1 MNAVPAEGHS
11 EAMRQLRL
19 ILFSGGTACRSINI
33 ALCRHPAELTR
44 IVPAWD
50 SGGSSKV
57 LRETFGMLPV
67 GDIRQALMTMAHG
80 EGRAGDVV
88 KICNARLSDHLGAAE
103 VRAEFEH
110 YASGAHPLLQRME
123 PDLHSII
130 LNYINL
136 FKSRAPADFDLRNG
150 SIGNFIL
157 TGAYFAHGQSIDAA
171 ILAFR
176 ELCAIAGDVW
186 PASRANDVQLGAVL
200 RNGRELAQQHL
211 VTRLEGDDAEAG
223 IERIFLYRQ
232 NADAPVQADHAALE
246 AVEHADLVV
255 FGPGSFYTSIL
266 PHLHV
271 DGLADALGKNVSAP
285 RIFVGNILNCAETRN
300 ATLGELVETFERTA
314 RERFGSND
322 PLLTHVLSNR
332 ELFPFEKTVG
342 KFRYMPLGGLDAYCA
357 QTGIAH
363 ISGDFE
369 DAWTRGQHDGDAIAR
384 SLLDIAATYRALTG

>member
-1 MNAVPAEGHS
+1 MSNPVALQALPHS
-11 EAMRQLRL
+11 VSRPLRMV
-19 ILFSGGTACRSINI
+19 LFSGGTACRSINI
-33 ALCRHPAELTR
+33 ALCKHPAELTR

-57 LRETFGMLPV
+57 LRETFAMLPV

-88 KICNARLSDHLGAAE
+88 KICNARLSDHLGTAE
-103 VRAEFEH
+103 VLTEFEH
-110 YASGAHPLLQRME
+110 YVGGAHPLLQRMD

-130 LNYINL
+130 LNYLNL
-136 FKSRAPADFDLRNG
+136 FRSRMPADFDLRNG

-157 TGAYFAHGQSIDAA
+157 TGAYFAHGHSIDAA
-171 ILAFR
+171 IHAFR
-176 ELCAIAGDVW
+176 ELCSIAGNVW
-186 PASRANDVQLGAVL
+186 PASRQNDVQLRATL

-211 VTRLEGDDAEAG
+211 VTRLEGADAEAG
-223 IERIFLYRQ
+223 IKHIRLYREM
-232 NADAPVQADHAALE
+232 ADAPVEADRAALSAVEQADAI
-246 AVEHADLVV
+246 V

-271 DGLADALGKNVSAP
+271 AGLGEALASNDTAP
-285 RIFVGNILNCAETRN
+285 RIFIGNILNCAETKN
-300 ATLGELVETFERTA
+300 VALGELVARFEQTA
-314 RERFGSND
+314 KQRFALKQ

-342 KFRYMPLGGLDAYCA
+342 KFLYLPLGNLDRYCA
-357 QTGIAH
+357 ANGIAH

-369 DAWTRGQHDGDAIAR
+369 DAWTRGQHDGEAIAR
-384 SLLDIAATYRALTG
+384 ALRDIAATD